1 MKLLLLAASVFY
13 LMSTAGYVVYL
24 VRQNEMVRRVSLGLM
39 LAGFLCQ
46 SAHLIWGWSQAGH
59 FPIRNMHETLLF
71 AAWATACFFLI
82 LNLRMSLKVLGVFAA
97 PLVTFIMLVATLM
110 PVETH
115 LPDSQRFFGSFW
127 LVLHVGAI
135 FLGEAALAMACG
147 VGILYLIQE
156 RAIKSKRRKFFYR
169 RLPALEFLDNTGYL
183 CIVTGFTLMTIG
195 LVTGM
200 IFAKSVWGRFWR
212 WDPKE
217 VWSGVTW
224 LLYAVLLHERL
235 VVGWR
240 GRRSAIMAIIGFV
253 VILFTFLGVNLFFT
267 GHHGQFTGF

>member
-1 MKLLLLAASVFY
+1 MKILLLAASLFY
-13 LMSTAGYVVYL
+13 LMSTAGYLVYL
-24 VRQNEMVRRVSLGLM
+24 VRQNEAVRRVGLGLM
-39 LAGFLCQ
+39 VAGVVCQ
-46 SAHLIWGWSQAGH
+46 CVYLSWGWGLAGH

-71 AAWATACFFLI
+71 AAWATAGFFII
-82 LNLRMSLKVLGVFAA
+82 LNLRMPLRVLGVFAA
-97 PLVTFIMLVATLM
+97 PLAAFIMLVATLI

-115 LPDSQRFFGSFW
+115 LPDSQRLFGSFW
-127 LVLHVGAI
+127 LVTHVAAI

-147 VGILYLIQE
+147 VAILALSHE
-156 RAIKSKRRKFFYR
+156 RAIKSKRRRFFYR
-169 RLPALEFLDNTGYL
+169 RLPSLEYLDNTGYV

-200 IFAKSVWGRFWR
+200 IFAKSVWGRFWS

-235 VVGWR
+235 VAGWR

-253 VILFTFLGVNLFFT
+253 VIVFTFLGVNLFFT
-267 GHHGQFTGF
+267 GHHGQFTRF